1 MVCDNLIKMTCHCNL
16 FTLTKSRYVVSLFV
30 VYICTARD
38 IIARICLFSIL
49 DFERLT
55 QRNDE
60 TKGFLY
66 RDILKGILTTKL
78 KVVKNSKKL
87 HIFLFLTGF

>member
-1 MVCDNLIKMTCHCNL
+1 M
-16 FTLTKSRYVVSLFV
+16 
-30 VYICTARD
+30 
-38 IIARICLFSIL
+38 